1 VKRGL
6 VIFLAVAAVL
16 SCDRQRRPAELP
28 AGLCELPLAPEGDAS
43 ASESGLV
50 ALSLR
55 SSKQLDVWP
64 LLVLGAGAFQ
74 TRCRW
79 CGWGSSR
86 QRGLKTALTA
96 FEVHACED
104 PSP

>member
-6 VIFLAVAAVL
+6 VIFLTVAAVL

-43 ASESGLV
+43 AGESSLA
-50 ALSLR
+50 ALGLR
-55 SSKQLDVWP
+55 SSKQLGVWP
-64 LLVLGAGAFQ
+64 LLVLDAGAFQ

-79 CGWGSSR
+79 CGWVSSR
-86 QRGLKTALTA
+86 QRGLEAALTA
-96 FEVHACED
+96 FEVHACGD
-104 PSP
+104 LSP